1 MEVLWGAD
9 ARPAESKPTV
19 VTIGVF
25 DGVHRGHAML
35 FDYVVQQAAAIDARP
50 AIVTFDPHPM
60 EVIAPERAPCV
71 LTTID
76 QRLALFEE
84 HGFDLTLVLRFDR
97 ELASLEPEEFV
108 RRMLV
113 DELGV
118 RKVIVGEDFRF
129 GHDRAGDVSTLEEL
143 GRVLGFDCEAIGLL
157 GSGDGGDR
165 ISSSVI
171 RRLIGEGDVEGA
183 AALLGRGYRLA
194 GEVVHGDERGQ
205 KLGFPTANL
214 APHPRACLPG
224 NGVYAGRWV
233 REGRRLPGVIN
244 VGVRPTF
251 KENDRPL
258 CEIHIFDFDQDLYG
272 ARGEVEFAAFLR
284 PEQRFDGVDAL
295 IAQIAVDAARAR
307 ELLAT

>member
-35 FDYVVQQAAAIDARP
+35 FDYVVQQAVAIDARP

-76 QRLALFEE
+76 QRLALFEA
-84 HGFDLTLVLRFDR
+84 HGFDLTLVLHFDR
-97 ELASLEPEEFV
+97 ELASLEPEQFV

-113 DELGV
+113 EELGV
-118 RKVIVGEDFRF
+118 RKVIFGEDFRF
-129 GHDRAGDVSTLEEL
+129 GHNRAGDASTLSEL
-143 GRVLGFDCEAIGLL
+143 GRTLGFEAEAIGLL
-157 GSGDGGDR
+157 GTSDGGR
-165 ISSSVI
+165 ISSTEI

-183 AALLGRGYRLA
+183 AELLGRRYRLA
-194 GEVVHGDERGQ
+194 GEVVHGDERGR

-214 APHPRACLPG
+214 VPHPRACLPG
-224 NGVYAGRWV
+224 NGVYAGWWV
-233 REGRRLPGVIN
+233 EQGRRLPGVVN

-251 KENDRPL
+251 KESDRPL
-258 CEIHIFDFDQDLYG
+258 CEIHIFDFEGDLYG
-272 ARGEVEFAAFLR
+272 ARGEVEFAALLR

-295 IAQIAVDAARAR
+295 VAQIAADAARAR